1 MQRWVD
7 GWGVNDTRVNS
18 VHKYNRQLLKFYLTW
33 LAETGMRTGEV
44 LQLKHKDISVK
55 ISRGGNE
62 HLEIIV
68 PKNTKTGTRIV
79 RSNHFLNIH
88 YQQLCKLTGH
98 TDAND
103 WVFCDASGKQ
113 NKGFYK
119 TLPKMLEEAGLLY
132 DENGDRRTAYS
143 LRHYYAEE
151 RFRDMGYNL
160 ATYDMLA
167 ENMGTSRKQIDDH
180 YVRKGMLMDVDVLLN
195 TEGRAVQRGAAA
207 TGATEAERARR
218 KLDAMQVAA
227 KRRR

>member
-1 MQRWVD
+1 
-7 GWGVNDTRVNS
+7 
-18 VHKYNRQLLKFYLTW
+18 
-33 LAETGMRTGEV
+33 MRTGEV

-55 ISRGGNE
+55 TSDKGQQY
-62 HLEIIV
+62 LEIIV

-79 RSNHFLNIH
+79 RSHYFLNHH
-88 YQQLCKLTGH
+88 YQQLRKLTGH
-98 TDAND
+98 TDVND

-113 NKGFYK
+113 NNGFYK

-180 YVRKGMLMDVDVLLN
+180 YVRKGMLMDVDVLLS
-195 TEGRAVQRGAAA
+195 TEGRAVQRGVAA